1 MATWQ
6 CVKKCGACCNL
17 TPAERP
23 ELEEYLTPEQLET
36 YTAMVGPDG
45 WCVHYDRQERL
56 CQIYDR
62 RPSFCRV
69 QADTFYQMFGVEED
83 ELNDFAIDC
92 CQQQIIGVYG
102 RGSEEMERFSAAVG
116 LDQ

>member
-17 TPAERP
+17 SPADRP
-23 ELEEYLTPEQLET
+23 DLADYLTPAQLET
-36 YTAMVGPDG
+36 YMAMVGANG
-45 WCVHYDRQERL
+45 WCINYDTEHRL
-56 CQIYDR
+56 CKIYEQ

-69 QADTFYQMFGVEED
+69 QADTFNQMFGIESN

-92 CQQQIIGVYG
+92 CQEQISGVYG
-102 RGSEEMERFSAAVG
+102 TTSEELARFTAAVG
-116 LDQ
+116 IEG